1 MATASFISTFADMSI
16 NSENPDGASFTK
28 DQLQEWAKNAAEAG
42 SKSPVPSD
50 SDSNSDTGTKST
62 RKPRKNK
69 QKRGENQPK
78 RPMSAYMLYLNE
90 NRAAIKAKLL
100 EDNEKVSV
108 GEIARAAG
116 LQWKALD
123 DTAKDVFIEKSIT
136 LKEEYA
142 AAMETWRT
150 EHPEEAE
157 APKEKK
163 EKKTKKAKESK
174 PLKKTFTPSEAPE
187 APPGMT
193 GPFTGYLAKTAKN
206 ADGKSSFKDFTE
218 AVAAAMELGD
228 DCGGVTRTTR
238 GWSLRKAVTLG
249 TDGKADRKEISYI
262 KSQFVSEELAK
273 QVGVTEE
280 PASETESV
288 PEPVHTEEKHK
299 KKRGRPSKKK
309 EPEPEPE
316 PVKEP
321 EPEPEPVE
329 EAGGKSDYEAETED
343 EEDGPEYSEDEV
355 ENTVSWEF
363 KGKDYEVKET
373 INEKGETIFKVY
385 AIIEGDEDK
394 DEPGYE
400 LVGYRKVRKIEI
412 TKNGKK
418 MFKKEVYIDEPW
430 KN

>member
-1 MATASFISTFADMSI
+1 MVTASFINTFADMAI
-16 NSENPDGASFTK
+16 TAEGTEGASFTK

-42 SKSPVPSD
+42 SKSPTPSD
-50 SDSNSDTGTKST
+50 SDNNSDSGTKAT

-78 RPMSAYMLYLNE
+78 RPMSGYMLFLNE
-90 NRAAIKAKLL
+90 NRAAIKATLL

-108 GEIARAAG
+108 GDIAKVGGA
-116 LQWKALD
+116 QWKALGD
-123 DTAKDVFIEKSIT
+123 EDKAKFTEQSEK
-136 LKEEYA
+136 LKTEYA

-163 EKKTKKAKESK
+163 EKKEKKAKKAKEGKS
-174 PLKKTFTPSEAPE
+174 LKKTFTPGEAPE

-193 GPFTGYLAKTAKN
+193 GPFSGYLAKTAKN

-218 AVAAAMELGD
+218 AITAAMELGD

-249 TDGKADRKEISYI
+249 TDGAADRKEISYI

-280 PASETESV
+280 PQDTASETESV
-288 PEPVHTEEKHK
+288 PEPVQTEEKPK

-309 EPEPEPE
+309 EPEPVVEPVAKEPE
-316 PVKEP
+316 PVV
-321 EPEPEPVE
+321 EPVE
-329 EAGGKSDYEAETED
+329 EAGGKSDYEAETEG
-343 EEDGPEYSEDEV
+343 ENETEHEPVYSEDEV
-355 ENTVSWEF
+355 ETISWEF
-363 KGKDYEVKET
+363 KGKDYEWD
-373 INEKGETIFKVY
+373 EKTGKVY
-385 AIIEGDEDK
+385 AEDEDG
-394 DEPGYE
+394 EYE
-400 LVGYRKVRKIEI
+400 LVGYRKMREVEV
-412 TKNGKK
+412 TKNGKTK
-418 MFKKEVYIDEPW
+418 MKKEVYIDEPW

>member
-1 MATASFISTFADMSI
+1 MATASFINTFADMSI
-16 NSENPDGASFTK
+16 NSENPEGATFTK

-50 SDSNSDTGTKST
+50 SDSNSDTGAKST
-62 RKPRKNK
+62 RKKRKNK
-69 QKRGENQPK
+69 QKRGEN
-78 RPMSAYMLYLNE
+78 RLRVCLCLNE
-90 NRAAIKAKLL
+90 TVLGSRPSLRTTGSGWRKQG
-100 EDNEKVSV
+100 V
-108 GEIARAAG
+108 GSPG
-116 LQWKALD
+116 SG
-123 DTAKDVFIEKSIT
+123 DTADVHWEAIRSRICCRDGD
-136 LKEEYA
+136 
-142 AAMETWRT
+142 WRT

-157 APKEKK
+157 ATKEKK

-174 PLKKTFTPSEAPE
+174 PLKKTFTPGEAPE

-273 QVGVTEE
+273 QVGITEE

-288 PEPVHTEEKHK
+288 PEPVQTEEKPK

-309 EPEPEPE
+309 EPEPEP
-316 PVKEP
+316 VKEP
-321 EPEPEPVE
+321 EPEPEPEPVKEPEPVE

-355 ENTVSWEF
+355 EDTVSWEF

-394 DEPGYE
+394 EDPEYE

-412 TKNGKK
+412 MKNGKK